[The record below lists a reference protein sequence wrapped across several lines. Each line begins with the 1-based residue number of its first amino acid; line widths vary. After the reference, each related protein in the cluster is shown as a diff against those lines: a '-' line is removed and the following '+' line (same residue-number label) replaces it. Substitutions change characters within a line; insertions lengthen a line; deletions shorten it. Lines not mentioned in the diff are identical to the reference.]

1 MPDKTELMIAGL
13 VEGLKPV
20 NPLRKRGGMTLAVA
34 ALSVGALGVLGQLGM
49 RADLR
54 SGQPDP
60 MALISAG
67 VFLVLALAS
76 FWAVVDMARPYVG
89 VRREGWGWTALMAG
103 VLPVAALVLLGMV
116 WLRGEPMPLELDGGT
131 CLRLGLGWGLLSAAV
146 QVWWLRRGAP
156 SLPERAGLLV
166 GVGAGAAGIF
176 AVSLYC
182 PHSDLV
188 HIGIWHGMTVVLAG
202 LAGRL
207 IVPRLIA
214 W

>member
-60 MALISAG
+60 MALTSAG